1 MCVYRPACLE
11 MFIGVTVS
19 YFTLQHLVNCALRS
33 VRQLLKCFRNVLLL
47 FIEGEFIFILKTFKL
62 LELLIHFQL
71 LLGGYLP
78 GSLRRTTISSSLLR
92 VSTSFSTSMVLIVLM
107 VL

>member
-47 FIEGEFIFILKTFKL
+47 FIEGEFIFILKTFKV
-62 LELLIHFQL
+62 LELLIQFQL

-78 GSLRRTTISSSLLR
+78 GSFCEDNNFFYFYVFLVMFFI
-92 VSTSFSTSMVLIVLM
+92 IY
-107 VL
+107 

>member
-11 MFIGVTVS
+11 IFIGVTVS

-47 FIEGEFIFILKTFKL
+47 FIEGEFIFILKTFKV
-62 LELLIHFQL
+62 LELLIQFQL

-78 GSLRRTTISSSLLR
+78 GSFWEDNNFFIF
-92 VSTSFSTSMVLIVLM
+92 VACIANFIDIN
-107 VL
+107 